1 MMVLDGWKAHVI
13 SRKLRLSRTICGGI
27 SLLII
32 VRSVMPA
39 WSETGGLIL
48 PTENN
53 SLYTG
58 GGPSFY
64 QYVERDFQGRKS
76 RPWQGGQ
83 YGFVRNP
90 RETAAGIV
98 FSRFHEGIDIRPVRR
113 DANGEPLDP
122 VRAVADG
129 RVVYV
134 TQNARASG
142 YGIYAV
148 VEHLWGGC
156 PYYTLYAHLASVA
169 VSAGQQVTKGEKIGV
184 MGYTGRGLDR
194 VRAHLHFEVNLL
206 LSSDFEA
213 WHQQWFP
220 NDPNEHGIY
229 NGLNLVGI
237 DAAGFLLANRQPPG
251 VGVGQF
257 LANKET
263 YYKVVV
269 PKRGRFE
276 LIERYPWML
285 EGDSSVGGWEISFHA
300 SGLPLRVRAVPR
312 PVEPVVSWVKPSR
325 APHSLQTRNWISGT
339 GSRASLTETG
349 LKYLDLLLR

>member
-1 MMVLDGWKAHVI
+1 MWGA
-13 SRKLRLSRTICGGI
+13 
-27 SLLII
+27 
-32 VRSVMPA
+32 
-39 WSETGGLIL
+39 TGGLIL

-53 SLYTG
+53 ALYHED
-58 GGPSFY
+58 GPSFY

-76 RPWQGGQ
+76 KPWQGGQ

-113 DANGEPLDP
+113 DASGEPLDE
-122 VRAVADG
+122 VRAVAGG

-134 TQNARASG
+134 SRSASVSG

-148 VEHLWGGC
+148 VEHIWEGC

-169 VSAGQQVTKGEKIGV
+169 VSTGQQVAKGQRIGV

-194 VRAHLHFEVNLL
+194 VRAHLHFEVNLM

-213 WHQQWFP
+213 WHQKWFP
-220 NDPNEHGIY
+220 DDVNDHGIY
-229 NGLNLVGI
+229 NGLNLAGI
-237 DAAGFLLANRQPPG
+237 DAARFLVANREPAALS
-251 VGVGQF
+251 VGDF
-257 LANKET
+257 LAGEEI

-269 PKRGRFE
+269 PARGRFE
-276 LIERYPWML
+276 LIDRYPWIL
-285 EGDSSVGGWEISFHA
+285 EGDPSGGGWEISFHA

-312 PVEPVVSWVKPSR
+312 PAEVFVSWVKPSR
-325 APHSLQTRNWISGT
+325 AAHSLQTRNWISGT